1 MKMRNQLL
9 FCIFFLFYNFSL
21 LAQNQ
26 NEEERKEQFL
36 ADSTKIYVPKPVR
49 PQFKFDTR
57 TTVYE
62 GQKINS
68 YGYDAGIMVKNKLR
82 LTLGYYRM
90 NDNLPKEQL
99 IKDVKTKQHLR
110 VYMGTANLELNYLR
124 KRFFSLGFPLEIG
137 VGEYL
142 LKNFSTDSI
151 IYEISHIKGYVVF
164 SNFGLSGTFTPIR
177 WLGLKGMVGY
187 RKAVIATHTD
197 FDFNGVFT
205 SIALSVDIQE
215 IIKDIKMYRLKKR
228 YYGKSFKKFVG
239 FTDII
244 AD

>member
-1 MKMRNQLL
+1 MS
-9 FCIFFLFYNFSL
+9 Y
-21 LAQNQ
+21 
-26 NEEERKEQFL
+26 EEFI
-36 ADSTKIYVPKPVR
+36 ADSTRIYVPKPVR

-62 GQKINS
+62 GQKINI
-68 YGYDAGIMVKNKLR
+68 YGYDAGILVQNKLR
-82 LTLGYYRM
+82 MTLGYYRSE
-90 NDNLPKEQL
+90 DNLPKEQTVTDL
-99 IKDVKTKQHLR
+99 KVRQRLR
-110 VYMGTANLELNYLR
+110 MQSGTANLELNYLR
-124 KRFFSLGFPLEIG
+124 KRFFSLGFPLEVG

-142 LKNFSTDSI
+142 LRSFASDSTA
-151 IYEISHIKGYVVF
+151 YEVDRIQGYVVF

-177 WLGLKGMVGY
+177 WLGLKGMAGY
-187 RKAVIATHTD
+187 RKAVLATHQD

-215 IIKDIKMYRLKKR
+215 VVKDIKMYRLKKR
-228 YYGKSFKKFVG
+228 YYGKSFRKFVG